1 MNNIINISER
11 LKCVASLVNK
21 GARVADIGTDHA
33 YLPIYLVQNG
43 ISDKVYAC
51 DVRKEPLRRAG
62 LHIDEYGLSD
72 KITTR
77 LCDGLKGINK
87 GDVDTITICGM
98 GGKLMKNILE
108 AGIDKLVDNT
118 QLVLSAQSELRDF
131 REYLLETGIDIK
143 SEHMLLEDG
152 KYYFIFDCVYNA
164 SFKKHFNEN
173 IIANEDRSGNISPKD
188 NEKLQ
193 DNTKLKYNME
203 QKDNINQ
210 EADVNKREI
219 TFYKEEELRYGKYL
233 LDNKSEVLYEYLN
246 KELAGCNNIRNNLL
260 GKEQS
265 IAVKK
270 RILAIDDD
278 IRVINKA
285 LKRFDK

>member
-43 ISDKVYAC
+43 ISNKVYAC
-51 DVRKEPLRRAG
+51 DVRKEPLRRAK

-72 KITTR
+72 KITTQ

-87 GDVDTITICGM
+87 GDVDTVTICGM
-98 GGKLMKNILE
+98 GGKLMKNILK
-108 AGIDKLVDNT
+108 AGIDKLGDNT

-131 REYLLETGIDIK
+131 RKYLLETGIYIK

-152 KYYFIFDCVYNA
+152 KYYFIFDCVYNTQDEYYLNVTNIQQNNIYEHAAAA
-164 SFKKHFNEN
+164 SDIHNNNIHSNDSHMEDYDKEDNDKK
-173 IIANEDRSGNISPKD
+173 K
-188 NEKLQ
+188 
-193 DNTKLKYNME
+193 
-203 QKDNINQ
+203 
-210 EADVNKREI
+210 I
-219 TFYKEEELRYGKYL
+219 TAYAEEELRYGRYL

-246 KELAGCNNIRNNLL
+246 KELTSCNNIRNSLINN
-260 GKEQS
+260 KEQS
-265 IAVKK
+265 ISIKS
-270 RILAIDDD
+270 RIHAIDED
-278 IRVINKA
+278 IAVINKA
-285 LKRFDK
+285 LGRWKE

>member
-43 ISDKVYAC
+43 ISNKVYAC
-51 DVRKEPLRRAG
+51 DVRKEPLSRAK

-72 KITTR
+72 KITTK

-87 GDVDTITICGM
+87 GDVDTVTICGM
-98 GGKLMKNILE
+98 GGKLMKNILK
-108 AGIDKLVDNT
+108 AGIDKLGDNT

-131 REYLLETGIDIK
+131 RKYLLETGIDIK

-152 KYYFIFDCVYNA
+152 KYYFIFDCVYNTQDEYYLNVTNIQQNNIYEHA
-164 SFKKHFNEN
+164 AVTGDIHNNNIHNNDSHKEDYDKEDNDKK
-173 IIANEDRSGNISPKD
+173 K
-188 NEKLQ
+188 
-193 DNTKLKYNME
+193 
-203 QKDNINQ
+203 
-210 EADVNKREI
+210 I
-219 TFYKEEELRYGKYL
+219 TAYAEEELRYGRYL

-246 KELAGCNNIRNNLL
+246 KELTSCNNIRNSLINN
-260 GKEQS
+260 KEQS
-265 IAVKK
+265 ISIKS
-270 RILAIDDD
+270 RIHAIDDD
-278 IRVINKA
+278 IDVINKA
-285 LKRFDK
+285 LGRWKE

>member
-43 ISDKVYAC
+43 ISNKVYAC
-51 DVRKEPLRRAG
+51 DVRKEPLRRAK

-72 KITTR
+72 KITTK

-87 GDVDTITICGM
+87 GDVDTVTICGM
-98 GGKLMKNILE
+98 GGRLMKNILK
-108 AGIDKLVDNT
+108 AGIDKLGDNT

-131 REYLLETGIDIK
+131 RKYLLETGIDIK

-152 KYYFIFDCVYNA
+152 KYYFIFDCVYNTQDEYYLNVTNIQQNNIYENA
-164 SFKKHFNEN
+164 DAAGDIHNNNIHSNDSHKEDYDKEDNDKK
-173 IIANEDRSGNISPKD
+173 K
-188 NEKLQ
+188 
-193 DNTKLKYNME
+193 
-203 QKDNINQ
+203 
-210 EADVNKREI
+210 I
-219 TFYKEEELRYGKYL
+219 TAYAEEELRYGRYL

-246 KELAGCNNIRNNLL
+246 KELTSCNNIRNSLINN
-260 GKEQS
+260 KEQS
-265 IAVKK
+265 ISIKS
-270 RILAIDDD
+270 RIHAIDED
-278 IRVINKA
+278 IAVINKA
-285 LKRFDK
+285 LGRWKE

>member
-43 ISDKVYAC
+43 ISNKVYAC
-51 DVRKEPLRRAG
+51 DVRKEPLRRAK

-72 KITTR
+72 KITTQ

-87 GDVDTITICGM
+87 GDVDTVTICGM
-98 GGKLMKNILE
+98 GGKLMKNILK
-108 AGIDKLVDNT
+108 AGIDKLGDNT

-131 REYLLETGIDIK
+131 RKYLLETGIDIK

-152 KYYFIFDCVYNA
+152 KYYFIFDCVYNTQDEYYLNVTNIQQNNIYENA
-164 SFKKHFNEN
+164 AAAGDIHNNNIHSNDSHKEDYDKEDNDKK
-173 IIANEDRSGNISPKD
+173 K
-188 NEKLQ
+188 
-193 DNTKLKYNME
+193 
-203 QKDNINQ
+203 
-210 EADVNKREI
+210 I
-219 TFYKEEELRYGKYL
+219 TAYAEEELRYGRYL

-246 KELAGCNNIRNNLL
+246 KELTSCNNIRNSLINN
-260 GKEQS
+260 KEQS
-265 IAVKK
+265 ISIKS
-270 RILAIDDD
+270 RIHAIDDD
-278 IRVINKA
+278 IDVINKA
-285 LKRFDK
+285 LGRWKE

>member
-43 ISDKVYAC
+43 ISNKVYAC
-51 DVRKEPLRRAG
+51 DVRKEPLRRAK

-72 KITTR
+72 KITTQ

-87 GDVDTITICGM
+87 GDVDTVTICGM
-98 GGKLMKNILE
+98 GGKLMKNILK
-108 AGIDKLVDNT
+108 AGIDKLGDNT

-131 REYLLETGIDIK
+131 RKYLLETGIDIK

-152 KYYFIFDCVYNA
+152 KYYFIFDCVYNTQDEYYLNVTNIQQNNIYENAAAA
-164 SFKKHFNEN
+164 SDIHNNNIHNNDSHKEDYDKNNNDKK
-173 IIANEDRSGNISPKD
+173 K
-188 NEKLQ
+188 
-193 DNTKLKYNME
+193 
-203 QKDNINQ
+203 
-210 EADVNKREI
+210 I
-219 TFYKEEELRYGKYL
+219 TAYAEEELRYGRYL

-246 KELAGCNNIRNNLL
+246 KELTSCNNIRNSLINN
-260 GKEQS
+260 KEQS
-265 IAVKK
+265 ISIKS
-270 RILAIDDD
+270 RIHAIDED
-278 IRVINKA
+278 IAVINKA
-285 LKRFDK
+285 LGRWKE

>member
-43 ISDKVYAC
+43 ISNKVYAC
-51 DVRKEPLRRAG
+51 DVRKEPLRRAK

-72 KITTR
+72 KITTQ

-87 GDVDTITICGM
+87 GDVDTVTICGM
-98 GGKLMKNILE
+98 GGKLMKNILK
-108 AGIDKLVDNT
+108 AGIDKLGDNT

-131 REYLLETGIDIK
+131 RKYLLETGIYIK

-152 KYYFIFDCVYNA
+152 KYYFIFDCVYNTQDEYYLNVTNIQQNNIYEHA
-164 SFKKHFNEN
+164 AVAGDIHNNNIHNNDSHREDYDKEDNDKKK
-173 IIANEDRSGNISPKD
+173 IPA
-188 NEKLQ
+188 
-193 DNTKLKYNME
+193 Y
-203 QKDNINQ
+203 
-210 EADVNKREI
+210 A
-219 TFYKEEELRYGKYL
+219 EEELRYGRYL

-246 KELAGCNNIRNNLL
+246 KELTSCNNIRNSLINN
-260 GKEQS
+260 KEQS
-265 IAVKK
+265 ISIKS
-270 RILAIDDD
+270 RIHAIDED
-278 IRVINKA
+278 IDVINKA
-285 LKRFDK
+285 LGRWKE

>member
-43 ISDKVYAC
+43 ISNKVYAC
-51 DVRKEPLRRAG
+51 DVRKEPLRRAK

-72 KITTR
+72 KIATQ

-87 GDVDTITICGM
+87 GDVDTVTICGM
-98 GGKLMKNILE
+98 GGKLMKNILK
-108 AGIDKLVDNT
+108 AGIDKLGDNT

-131 REYLLETGIDIK
+131 RKYLLETGIDIK

-152 KYYFIFDCVYNA
+152 KYYFIFDCVYNTQDEYYLNVTNIQQNNIYENAA
-164 SFKKHFNEN
+164 SVGDIHNNNIHNNDSHKEDNDKEYNDKK
-173 IIANEDRSGNISPKD
+173 K
-188 NEKLQ
+188 
-193 DNTKLKYNME
+193 
-203 QKDNINQ
+203 
-210 EADVNKREI
+210 I
-219 TFYKEEELRYGKYL
+219 TAYAEEELRYGRYL

-246 KELAGCNNIRNNLL
+246 KELTSCNNIRNSLINN
-260 GKEQS
+260 KEQS
-265 IAVKK
+265 ISIKS
-270 RILAIDDD
+270 RIHAIDED
-278 IRVINKA
+278 IDVINKA
-285 LKRFDK
+285 LGRWKE

>member
-43 ISDKVYAC
+43 ISNKVYAC
-51 DVRKEPLRRAG
+51 DVRKEPLRRAK

-72 KITTR
+72 KITTQ

-87 GDVDTITICGM
+87 GDVDTVTICGM
-98 GGKLMKNILE
+98 GGKLMKNILK
-108 AGIDKLVDNT
+108 AGIDKLGDNT

-131 REYLLETGIDIK
+131 RKYLLETGIDIK

-164 SFKKHFNEN
+164 QDEYYLNVTNIQQNNIYEHAAAASDIHNNNIHNNDSHKEDYDKEDNDKK
-173 IIANEDRSGNISPKD
+173 K
-188 NEKLQ
+188 
-193 DNTKLKYNME
+193 
-203 QKDNINQ
+203 
-210 EADVNKREI
+210 I
-219 TFYKEEELRYGKYL
+219 TAYAEEELRYGRYL

-246 KELAGCNNIRNNLL
+246 KELTSCNNIRNSLINN
-260 GKEQS
+260 KEQS
-265 IAVKK
+265 ISIKS
-270 RILAIDDD
+270 RIHAIDED
-278 IRVINKA
+278 IAVINKA
-285 LKRFDK
+285 LGRWKE

>member
-43 ISDKVYAC
+43 ISNKVYAC
-51 DVRKEPLRRAG
+51 DVRKEPLRRAK

-72 KITTR
+72 KITTQ

-87 GDVDTITICGM
+87 GDVDTVTICGM
-98 GGKLMKNILE
+98 GGKLMKNILK
-108 AGIDKLVDNT
+108 AGIDKLGDNT

-131 REYLLETGIDIK
+131 RKYLLETGIDIK

-152 KYYFIFDCVYNA
+152 KYYFIFDCVYNTQDEYYLNVTNIQQNNIYEHA
-164 SFKKHFNEN
+164 AVAGDIHNNNIHNNDSHKEDYDKEDNDKK
-173 IIANEDRSGNISPKD
+173 K
-188 NEKLQ
+188 
-193 DNTKLKYNME
+193 
-203 QKDNINQ
+203 
-210 EADVNKREI
+210 I
-219 TFYKEEELRYGKYL
+219 TAYAEEELRYGRYL

-246 KELAGCNNIRNNLL
+246 KELTSCNNIRNSLINN
-260 GKEQS
+260 KEQS
-265 IAVKK
+265 ISIKS
-270 RILAIDDD
+270 RIHAIDED
-278 IRVINKA
+278 IAVINKA
-285 LKRFDK
+285 LGRWKE